1 MPFAE
6 VGLKFEW
13 EIDKVGAAAGVH
25 KYLDSSQTKYV
36 ALGFC
41 EMLLLK
47 PLHTFLLLKSPLKIL
62 LDPLMLPCF
71 TFQFSHVVCSGYI
84 PSETFL
90 VPLPTSAPLA
100 STAMFQR
107 NDPQW
112 ICTRDDFDQSNQR
125 RNLANRVWRLYE
137 GQSSARE
144 ELCDFNLLVYAASL
158 GVDLKEV
165 QALTEELVK
174 PVFNEEVV
182 RVLLGSESWLTF
194 VSTNMS

>member
-1 MPFAE
+1 
-6 VGLKFEW
+6 
-13 EIDKVGAAAGVH
+13 
-25 KYLDSSQTKYV
+25 
-36 ALGFC
+36 
-41 EMLLLK
+41 
-47 PLHTFLLLKSPLKIL
+47 
-62 LDPLMLPCF
+62 MLPCF
-71 TFQFSHVVCSGYI
+71 PFQFSHVVCSGLI
-84 PSETFL
+84 PSDTFL
-90 VPLPTSAPLA
+90 VPMPVSAPRQA
-100 STAMFQR
+100 TTALFQR

-137 GQSSARE
+137 GHMSSARE

>member
-1 MPFAE
+1 MK
-6 VGLKFEW
+6 L
-13 EIDKVGAAAGVH
+13 AG
-25 KYLDSSQTKYV
+25 D
-36 ALGFC
+36 
-41 EMLLLK
+41 
-47 PLHTFLLLKSPLKIL
+47 
-62 LDPLMLPCF
+62 
-71 TFQFSHVVCSGYI
+71 
-84 PSETFL
+84 
-90 VPLPTSAPLA
+90 
-100 STAMFQR
+100 
-107 NDPQW
+107 
-112 ICTRDDFDQSNQR
+112 QR

-174 PVFNEEVV
+174 VQKPVFNEEVV

>member
-1 MPFAE
+1 
-6 VGLKFEW
+6 
-13 EIDKVGAAAGVH
+13 
-25 KYLDSSQTKYV
+25 
-36 ALGFC
+36 
-41 EMLLLK
+41 MLL
-47 PLHTFLLLKSPLKIL
+47 
-62 LDPLMLPCF
+62 CF
-71 TFQFSHVVCSGYI
+71 PFQFSHAVCSGLI
-84 PSETFL
+84 PSDTFL
-90 VPLPTSAPLA
+90 VPIPACAPGQA
-100 STAMFQR
+100 TTALFQR